1 MYQRLDFSGEP
12 LMFYGFTHTSMIH
25 PSNNRLPPSPTS
37 YMYTSPQR
45 SPTFIAVLSPPPRV
59 LPGVQALPEL
69 KKGLV
74 EEGGVAEAPIGGWV
88 GKEGP
93 GGEEP

>member
-1 MYQRLDFSGEP
+1 MN
-12 LMFYGFTHTSMIH
+12 H
-25 PSNNRLPPSPTS
+25 PSNNRLAPLPAS
-37 YMYTSPQR
+37 YTSPQL
-45 SPTFIAVLSPPPRV
+45 SPTFIALLRPPPRV
-59 LPGVQALPEL
+59 LPGLQALPEL